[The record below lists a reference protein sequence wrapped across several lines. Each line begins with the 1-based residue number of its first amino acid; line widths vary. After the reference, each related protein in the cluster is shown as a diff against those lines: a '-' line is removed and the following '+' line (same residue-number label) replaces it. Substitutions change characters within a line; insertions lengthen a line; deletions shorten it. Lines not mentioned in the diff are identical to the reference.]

1 MTQPTNPND
10 FLLGGAGKSASFHNV
25 GDTVTGKIVTTPEVR
40 QKTKMGTGEP
50 EKWDNG
56 DPKLQLVI
64 TLATD
69 ERDPHDPDDDGVRKL
84 YVGGSKKPESHSMHA
99 AVAAAVVT
107 SGAKGLEVGGTL
119 TVTYT
124 GDGVSKTP
132 GFNPPKQYSA
142 TYVPAAAGFLAADQQ
157 TPAPAATA
165 APATPAPAAAPAV
178 APAGP
183 LAEHIAT
190 AKTLIASGLDDAT
203 VLAAA
208 PSLNESIIAALRNA
222 AAA

>member
-1 MTQPTNPND
+1 MTQNPND

-25 GDTVTGKIVTTPEVR
+25 GDCVTGKIVTTPEVR

-56 DPKLQLVI
+56 DPKMQLVV

-69 ERDPHDPDDDGVRKL
+69 QRDPADADDDGVRKL
-84 YVGGSKKPESHSMHA
+84 YVSGSKKPESKSMHA
-99 AVAAAVVT
+99 AVAAAVVA

-124 GDGVSKTP
+124 GDGVSKTA

-142 TYVPAAAGFLAADQQ
+142 TYVPAANVALMGGDPQ
-157 TPAPAATA
+157 
-165 APATPAPAAAPAV
+165 PAAAPAATPAAAPAPA

-183 LAEHIAT
+183 NPEHIAT

-208 PSLNESIIAALRNA
+208 PSLTPEIIAALRNA